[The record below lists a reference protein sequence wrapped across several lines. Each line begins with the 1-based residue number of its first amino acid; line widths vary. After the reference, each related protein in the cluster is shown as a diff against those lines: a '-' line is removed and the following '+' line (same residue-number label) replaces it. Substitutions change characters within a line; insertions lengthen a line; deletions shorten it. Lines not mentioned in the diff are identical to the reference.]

1 MCIIVVKL
9 CAVWTNYLKMQ
20 PLTCRFSWKFSLK
33 ADSVTSDR
41 AGCPYLQQVSFQNVF
56 PLRDL
61 GKNGTLGSKFCH
73 PRRDLSN
80 LFQMHLNV
88 TLYLILLLRK
98 DRILIHKRRHL
109 KSLLRNCIYL
119 VSVRLVVLDD
129 SESFL
134 LIRSFLHTVR
144 TSDVYRV
151 RSALLPQRE

>member
-1 MCIIVVKL
+1 MWECCARIEVCIIVVKL

-20 PLTCRFSWKFSLK
+20 LLTCRFSWKFSLE
-33 ADSVTSDR
+33 ADFVTSDR

-98 DRILIHKRRHL
+98 DRILIYKRRRL
-109 KSLLRNCIYL
+109 KSLK
-119 VSVRLVVLDD
+119 
-129 SESFL
+129 
-134 LIRSFLHTVR
+134 LHLSCFCKTCCPGGFR
-144 TSDVYRV
+144 KFPSD
-151 RSALLPQRE
+151 